1 MSTARHLPA
10 LIPGHVGITFCAR
23 YYQETAMATTVTVKG
38 QVTLPKS
45 VRDAAGIKPGDRVE
59 VRATASGAV
68 VIEKEAPVSDYRKR
82 LEAVANRRIIRGAT
96 TDEIMLELRGDPAED
111 PPAEL
116 VARFMKQQK

>member
-1 MSTARHLPA
+1 
-10 LIPGHVGITFCAR
+10 
-23 YYQETAMATTVTVKG
+23 MATTVKG

-59 VRATASGAV
+59 VRATANGAV
-68 VIEKEAPVSDYRKR
+68 LIEKPAAVSEYRKR
-82 LEAVANRRIIRGAT
+82 LYELARRRPIRGAT

-116 VARFMKQQK
+116 VTGFRQQQK